1 MHASVLKMLRKF
13 RAKWVKFGGRD
24 TVLPVP
30 AWVVKS
36 MDSHQVFQF
45 AGYLLED
52 ARCLRTEDR
61 RLRTHC
67 YVRCVLGPVD
77 IRGFPPARHCDSRSQ
92 LMEAILIRREL
103 TKVQWERISNLVPG
117 KKGDRGRAGE
127 DNRLFVDA
135 VLWILRTGAPWR
147 DLPPALGQWN
157 SVFVR
162 FNRWSHKGVWER
174 LFKALAEDP
183 DFEHIMIDA
192 TIIRAHQHAAGAK
205 GGLKI
210 RPSVGRAAA

>member
-1 MHASVLKMLRKF
+1 LTLGDSL
-13 RAKWVKFGGRD
+13 GG
-24 TVLPVP
+24 VIVI
-30 AWVVKS
+30 
-36 MDSHQVFQF
+36 Q
-45 AGYLLED
+45 
-52 ARCLRTEDR
+52 DR
-61 RLRTHC
+61 N
-67 YVRCVLGPVD
+67 
-77 IRGFPPARHCDSRSQ
+77 

-103 TKVQWERISNLVPG
+103 TNVQWVRISNLVPG

-147 DLPPALGQWN
+147 DLPPAFGHWN

-162 FNRWSHKGVWER
+162 FNRWSQKGVWES
-174 LFKALAEDP
+174 LFKALAADP

-205 GGLKI
+205 GGPKI
-210 RPSVGRAAA
+210 RRSVGRAAA